1 MSRSRDLADLGGVT
15 TRLDQVGNSEGALSN
30 RNMVLNGSMAVAQRA
45 TSVTGLG
52 GNADA
57 YNTLDRFK
65 LSAEGSMAGRL
76 TMSKTADG
84 PNGIS
89 ANCLK
94 LDCTTADTSI
104 AAGEALI
111 LSTYLEGQNVQRLG
125 KGIAGAKQSVISF
138 YVKASSS
145 LTFAIEL
152 FDGDNARH
160 IVKLFTATTGWNRI
174 EFNIPADEDDGSSA
188 LDDDNAASL
197 YINFWLHGGSTFTGG
212 TLATAWA
219 NKTNNNT
226 RAAGIDSFFSSTDNN
241 FFLTGLQFELGTA
254 TPFEHISFGDQLQKC
269 QRYFQRLEWKGGN
282 TIVAQAYSDTSGIC
296 GLDYTRKRAEPT
308 FTLPTATSGTNQ
320 ANGISFLTA
329 AGSYRGGT
337 GTVTASHI
345 SRDSCRINFSN
356 WASSG
361 AAGDATWAYFTS
373 NDSSDTCFIHID
385 AEL

>member
-1 MSRSRDLADLGGVT
+1 MTKARTNASAT
-15 TRLDQVGNSEGALSN
+15 PAVG
-30 RNMVLNGSMAVAQRA
+30 RNMVINGGMNISQRA
-45 TSVTGLG
+45 VSSTGLG
-52 GNADA
+52 ANADT
-57 YNTLDRFK
+57 YFTIDRFK
-65 LSAEGSMAGRL
+65 LNPAATAGRL
-76 TMSKTADG
+76 TMTQTADG

-94 LDCTTADTSI
+94 LDCTTADSSI

-226 RAAGIDSFFSSTDNN
+226 RAAGIDSFFSNTANN
-241 FFLTGLQFELGTA
+241 FFLTGLQFEVGPVA
-254 TPFEHISFGDQLQKC
+254 SEFEQEDIGVTLAKC
-269 QRYFQRLEWKGGN
+269 QRYYVESGLVLSDDSTDRYYNKIQLPVEMRAKPTIAVGAYDSGN
-282 TIVAQAYSDTSGIC
+282 SGAMVSAYD
-296 GLDYTRKRAEPT
+296 D
-308 FTLPTATSGTNQ
+308 SGTNSRL
-320 ANGISFLTA
+320 SFYQGTA
-329 AGSYRGGT
+329 HSAI
-337 GTVTASHI
+337 ASGW
-345 SRDSCRINFSN
+345 FS
-356 WASSG
+356 
-361 AAGDATWAYFTS
+361 F
-373 NDSSDTCFIHID
+373 D